1 MLIEA
6 ERNIARVSDQL
17 NIQER
22 QYVQKNLVC
31 DL

>member
-22 QYVQKNLVC
+22 QYVQKNLVY